1 MDGRRRN
8 GELDRAEHRW
18 GIRGGPI
25 RRGAARDGDY
35 PIRCGAARDGDYP
48 TRCGAARSGGCRT
61 RCGVARS
68 GDCPT
73 RRDAAQR
80 GGCPTRCGVARG
92 GDYPTRRDAAQRGGC
107 PTQRGAARGA
117 ANWTRGYQSAPVVNR
132 LRRAAN
138 RGRVCETHLGQSQ
151 DVETL
156 REPTRNAGSERR
168 VYRRPDEK
176 EARLQ
181 IGAP

>member
-25 RRGAARDGDY
+25 RRGAARRGDYPIRRGAARDGDY
-35 PIRCGAARDGDYP
+35 PIRGGAARDGDYP
-48 TRCGAARSGGCRT
+48 TRSGAARSGGCRT

-68 GDCPT
+68 
-73 RRDAAQR
+73 
-80 GGCPTRCGVARG
+80 

-138 RGRVCETHLGQSQ
+138 RGRVCETHLGQNQ